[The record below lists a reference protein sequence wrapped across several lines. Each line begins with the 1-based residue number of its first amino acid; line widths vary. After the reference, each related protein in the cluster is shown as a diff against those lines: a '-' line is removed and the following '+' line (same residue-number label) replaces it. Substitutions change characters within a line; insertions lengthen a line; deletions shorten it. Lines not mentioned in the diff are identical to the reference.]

1 MPGYMKGRAMRIEFK
16 KKAAKYIEALDRPTK
31 QRIRSAILGLLATP
45 PQGDIKLLQGTNDE
59 SLRLRVGGYRVIY
72 RMERDTIIIDKV
84 DSRGDV
90 YK

>member
-1 MPGYMKGRAMRIEFK
+1 MHIEVK
-16 KKAAKYIEALDRPTK
+16 KKAAKYIEALDRTTR
-31 QRIRSAILGLLATP
+31 QRIRAAILGLLATP
-45 PQGDIKLLQGTNDE
+45 PQGDIKPLQGTNDD

-72 RMERDTIIIDKV
+72 RVQTDRIIIDKV

>member
-1 MPGYMKGRAMRIEFK
+1 MRIEFK

-31 QRIRSAILGLLATP
+31 HRIRAAILGLLATP
-45 PQGDIKLLQGTNDE
+45 PQGDIKPLQGTNDD

-72 RMERDTIIIDKV
+72 RMERDTIVIDKV

>member
-1 MPGYMKGRAMRIEFK
+1 MPVRIEYK
-16 KKAAKYIEALDRPTK
+16 KKAVKYIEALDRPTK
-31 QRIRSAILGLLATP
+31 QRIRAGIIGLTKTP
-45 PQGDIKLLQGTNDE
+45 PEGDIKALQGINDG

-72 RMERDTIIIDKV
+72 RMEADTIIIDKV

>member
-1 MPGYMKGRAMRIEFK
+1 MRIEYK

-31 QRIRSAILGLLATP
+31 HRIRAAILGLIAVP
-45 PQGDIKLLQGTNDE
+45 PQGDIKPLLGTNDD
-59 SLRLRVGGYRVIY
+59 SRRLRVGGYRVIY
-72 RMERDTIIIDKV
+72 RVEGNVIIIDKV

>member
-1 MPGYMKGRAMRIEFK
+1 MRIEYR

-31 QRIRSAILGLLATP
+31 QRIRDGILGLTETP
-45 PQGDIKLLQGTNDE
+45 PDGDIKPLQGTGDG
-59 SLRLRVGGYRVIY
+59 SLRLRVGGYRIIY
-72 RMERDTIIIDKV
+72 RIEADTVVIDKV

>member
-1 MPGYMKGRAMRIEFK
+1 MRIEYK

-31 QRIRSAILGLLATP
+31 QRIKAGILGLLVTP
-45 PQGDIKLLQGTNDE
+45 PQGDIKLLQGTNDD
-59 SLRLRVGGYRVIY
+59 SFRLRIGGYRVIY
-72 RMERDTIIIDKV
+72 RVDGNTIVIDKV

>member
-1 MPGYMKGRAMRIEFK
+1 MRIEYK
-16 KKAAKYIEALDRPTK
+16 KKAVKYIEALDRPTK
-31 QRIRSAILGLLATP
+31 QRIRVAILGLTAMP
-45 PQGDIKLLQGTNDE
+45 PQGDIKPLQGTNDE
-59 SLRLRVGGYRVIY
+59 SFRLRVGGYRVIY